1 MPSEEFKKLLE
12 IMEKLQNGD
21 QWYQA
26 QTILSVKEDV
36 LGEVE
41 ELKDAVEKEDFEN
54 IKEEIGDVIWATVLM
69 AKVAQAEGKFNL
81 EDSLKEINE
90 KMVRRHP
97 HVFGSAKATT
107 VEEACRLVEEEKM
120 KEKKKLSG
128 PTQN

>member
-1 MPSEEFKKLLE
+1 
-12 IMEKLQNGD
+12 MEKLQNGD
-21 QWYQA
+21 PWYQS
-26 QTILSVKEDV
+26 QTISSVKEDV

-41 ELKDAVEKEDFEN
+41 ELKEAVEKEDFEN
-54 IKEEIGDVIWATVLM
+54 IKEEIGDVIWSTVLM

-90 KMVRRHP
+90 KMIRRHP
-97 HVFGSAKATT
+97 HVFGDAKATT

-120 KEKKKLSG
+120 KEKKRSSG